1 MRSITLKRHFRDGT
15 RNMVRNG
22 SMTFSAIS
30 AVTVTLLILGVVL
43 VLAMNINHLVNEIED
58 QVEIIVELEDDIT
71 EERRTEIAGL
81 LESFTGVEAIAYV
94 PKEEGLEQ
102 LKERLGD
109 QAYLLEGLELENP
122 LYDMYIVS
130 VLNPQD
136 VQIVANKISGVSDVI
151 DVDYGEG
158 YVEKLFTVT
167 TWVRNIGIVFII
179 GLAFTA
185 MYLISNTIK
194 LTITTRSKEIE
205 LQKLVGA
212 TNAYIRWPFFIEGLL
227 LGVLGAIIP
236 IALVLLG
243 YFFLLQKVSLDL
255 SLAFLNILPF
265 YPLSLQVGL
274 ILLGI
279 GAFIGIWGSLISVH
293 RFLKI

>member
-1 MRSITLKRHFRDGT
+1 MRSITLKRHFRDGI
-15 RNMVRNG
+15 RNMARNG

-43 VLAMNINHLVNEIED
+43 TLAMNINHLVNEIEE
-58 QVEIIVELEDDIT
+58 QVEIIVELADGIDD
-71 EERRTEIAGL
+71 ERLAEIGL
-81 LESFTGVEAIAYV
+81 LLNSFTGVEGITFV
-94 PKEEGLEQ
+94 SKEEGLEQ
-102 LKERLGD
+102 LKERMGD
-109 QAYLLEGLELENP
+109 QSYLLEGLEQENP
-122 LYDMYIVS
+122 LYDMYIVN
-130 VLNPQD
+130 VINPQD
-136 VQIVANKISGVSDVI
+136 VQVIAEKIKGVGDII

-158 YVEKLFTVT
+158 YVEKLFAIT
-167 TWVRNIGIVFII
+167 TWIRNIGIVFII

-212 TNAYIRWPFFIEGLL
+212 TNGYIRWPFFIEGLL

-236 IALVLLG
+236 IILVLVG
-243 YFFLLQKVSLDL
+243 YFFLLQKVSGDL
-255 SLAFLNILPF
+255 SLAFLNLLPF
-265 YPLSLQVGL
+265 YPISLQVGL

-279 GAFIGIWGSLISVH
+279 GAFIGMWGSLISVH